1 MTTTDVTETTV
12 TQEALSTHPA
22 LPLNGRASAQY
33 LRAVAK
39 MYGME
44 TPVLDTARVLMLGC
58 DAGAD
63 LMPFCAA
70 WPDSAVIGIDI
81 DAEAIGRGQALIERS
96 GINNLQLYCLQL
108 DEILSASP
116 GEQDYIILQGM
127 FSLLDNGSREGVLA
141 WCRQHLSPNGLIAI
155 QWPCYPGAR
164 SEETLRDA
172 MLLHS
177 SLANSEE
184 EKINSA
190 RAAATWLS
198 LGMTDDNP
206 LRNSLQRS
214 LAGIETQTD
223 TALSL
228 KYLSGINEA
237 AYLVD
242 FNAMVERNGLVY
254 VGDAEPW
261 QEVPLFHGNAVNQM
275 HKTISP
281 GANKIIR
288 QQYLDF
294 AVNRQQRFSL
304 LMGEQHQADVLP
316 LPDKEQ
322 FKALNWAG
330 NFQRLFQNNAPQN
343 AVISPDG
350 ALVSTDHALTLRILD
365 LMGEVWPLSLSYE
378 QIVLHT
384 TLPEEKSDSHASEVL
399 KVLWSLFLKGSQSL
413 LWSYGPC
420 PYSASKNNKLMVIP
434 GLAALSDPAQDVRL
448 CYNFWHLPVEL
459 NEAQLAFLNR
469 NDLSIEQNSLA
480 LMNMMRRKGVLTG
493 STRAWQKYLQQV
505 IALQPGA
512 NSVLEINCLMIFTH
526 YGMEEGFRITN
537 AVQTDARMRKKH
549 AGMSAFEEIDER
561 INKKLNQLLNQ
572 GDNEGAC
579 LMASDLIAD
588 KPENPHTWH
597 RQSQVYSRQ
606 ERHADALN
614 SVVKAI
620 SLESTQWAFYY
631 DYANNLWQLQHV
643 WMAEKIVRY
652 CLRFNTKHARLWA
665 LMCSIAKENGN
676 LTVAEIC
683 ARKALSITPT
693 HTTSIVNLGAVL
705 SAQSRSEEAVQWM
718 RKAIEASPNELV
730 YYTNYL
736 FALLHSNTISP
747 EYLFTEHQRFGRAM
761 SRWVKQQGITL
772 PLNNNRDPDRR
783 LRIAFVS
790 GDLGLHP
797 VTNFIRPIWDA
808 LDREQF
814 ELYAYQTSN
823 RYDMV
828 TRELKMSSHGW
839 CEAQNMSPLEL
850 AKRINQDE
858 IDILIDLSGHTDY
871 NRLQA
876 FGLKPAPV
884 SVSFIG
890 YLGTTGMDEM
900 DYYMM
905 HDGIAQPGELESQ
918 FTEALIYLPF
928 NQPFSL
934 FNNIPD
940 VIPCPALQSGTFT
953 FGSFNRVSKINDS
966 VLVAWAE
973 ILKRCENSRLLIGS
987 ITDEKV
993 MQRYIDRFVAL
1004 GIDESRLVMR
1014 KRATM
1019 DEYMAMHNEVDLL
1032 LDTFPYPGG
1041 TTANYGLQM
1050 GVPSLTYAGQTPIMR
1065 QGAAGMRQYGLHEYV
1080 ANSVD
1085 DYIERAVAIAS
1096 DVNSLNETRLTLR
1109 DRITTEGNVGGSPAV
1124 YFEAALREAWKRY
1137 CRGESAS
1144 SFSVKDFMAG

>member
-39 MYGME
+39 MYGLE

-96 GINNLQLYCLQL
+96 GINNVQLYCLQL

-206 LRNSLQRS
+206 LRGSLQRS

-261 QEVPLFHGNAVNQM
+261 QEVPFFHGNAVNQM

-330 NFQRLFQNNAPQN
+330 NFQRLFQNNEPQKS
-343 AVISPDG
+343 VISPDG

-384 TLPEEKSDSHASEVL
+384 ALPEEKNDNHASEVL
-399 KVLWSLFLKGSQSL
+399 KVLWSLFLKGSKSL

-420 PYSASKNNKLMVIP
+420 PYSASKNNSLVIIP
-434 GLAALSDPAQDVRL
+434 GLVALSDPAFEERL
-448 CYNFWHLPVEL
+448 VYNFWHMPVEL
-459 NEAQLAFLNR
+459 EQHEQAFLTANE
-469 NDLSIEQNSLA
+469 LKVTPETMV
-480 LMNMMRRKGVLTG
+480 LMGTLRRKGVLTG

-505 IALQPGA
+505 IALQPA
-512 NSVLEINCLMIFTH
+512 SSSVLNINCLMIFTH
-526 YGMEEGFRITN
+526 YGMEDAFRITN
-537 AVQTDARMRKKH
+537 AVQTDPRARKKH
-549 AGMSAFEEIDER
+549 AGVSAFEEVDER
-561 INKKLNQLLNQ
+561 LNKRLNQLLNL
-572 GDNEGAC
+572 GDYVGASE
-579 LMASDLIAD
+579 LAASLIKETPD
-588 KPENPHTWH
+588 NPHPWH
-597 RQSQVYSRQ
+597 RQAQVLSRMDNYA
-606 ERHADALN
+606 EALK

-620 SLESTQWAFYY
+620 SLESSQWGFYY
-631 DYANNLWQLQHV
+631 DYANQLWRLKHN
-643 WMAEKIVRY
+643 WMAEKITRY
-652 CLRFNTKHARLWA
+652 CLRFNPKNAKLWA
-665 LMCSIAKENGN
+665 LLCAQAKDSDNYG
-676 LTVAEIC
+676 VAEIC
-683 ARKALSITPT
+683 ARKALAINPA
-693 HTTSIVNLGAVL
+693 HTVALSNLGSIL
-705 SAQSRSEEAVQWM
+705 SAQSQLEEAIPWL
-718 RKAIEASPNELV
+718 RKASDSAPYEAA
-730 YYTNYL
+730 YFTNYL
-736 FALLHSNTISP
+736 FALLHSSSISA
-747 EYLFTEHQRFGRAM
+747 EHLFAEHQRYGRMAT
-761 SRWVKQQGITL
+761 RWVQQQGVTL
-772 PLNNNRDPDRR
+772 PLANSKDPLRR
-783 LRIAFVS
+783 LRVAFVS

-797 VTNFIRPIWDA
+797 VTNFIRPLWDG
-808 LDREQF
+808 LDSEQF
-814 ELYAYQTSN
+814 ELCAYQTSN
-823 RYDMV
+823 RNDHV
-828 TRELKMSSHGW
+828 TQELRQKTSLWCDASSL
-839 CEAQNMSPLEL
+839 SSLEL
-850 AKRINQDE
+850 AKRIHEDE
-858 IDILIDLSGHTDY
+858 IDIVIELSGHTDY
-871 NRLQA
+871 NRLLT
-876 FGLKPAPV
+876 FGLKPAPI
-884 SVSFIG
+884 SMSFIG
-890 YLGTTGMDEM
+890 YPGTTGLEEM
-900 DYYMM
+900 DYFLM
-905 HDGIAQPGELESQ
+905 HDKMAEPGEMEDQ
-918 FTEALIYLPF
+918 FSEALIYIPF
-928 NQPFSL
+928 SQQFSL
-934 FNNIPD
+934 FLDIPD
-940 VIPCPALQSGTFT
+940 VAPTPALASGSFT
-953 FGSFNRVSKINDS
+953 FGSFNRTNKINDA

-973 ILKRCENSRLLIGS
+973 VLKRCENSRMLIGS
-987 ITDEKV
+987 LSDENIIK
-993 MQRYIDRFVAL
+993 RYIARFAEL
-1004 GIDESRLVMR
+1004 GIDESRLIMR
-1014 KRATM
+1014 RRAPM
-1019 DEYMAMHNEVDLL
+1019 NEYMAMHNEVDIL

-1050 GVPSLTYAGQTPIMR
+1050 GVPTLAIAGDRPVMR
-1065 QGAAGMRQYGLHEYV
+1065 QGSANMRQFGLDEFVVTSSEEYV
-1080 ANSVD
+1080 A
-1085 DYIERAVAIAS
+1085 RAVEIAG
-1096 DVNSLNETRLTLR
+1096 DIEALNQIRLGLR
-1109 DRITTEGNVGGSPAV
+1109 DRISGLQQTGRPAA
-1124 YFEAALREAWKRY
+1124 YFEVALREAWKRY

-1144 SFSVKDFMAG
+1144 SFSVKDYMAG

>member
-63 LMPFCAA
+63 LIPFCAA

-96 GINNLQLYCLQL
+96 GINNVQLYCLQL

-177 SLANSEE
+177 SLASSEE

-304 LMGEQHQADVLP
+304 LMGEQHQAAVLP

-384 TLPEEKSDSHASEVL
+384 TLPEEKNDGHASEVL

-420 PYSASKNNKLMVIP
+420 PYSASKSNKLTVIP

-469 NDLSIEQNSLA
+469 DDLSIEQDSLV

-505 IALQPGA
+505 IALQPA
-512 NSVLEINCLMIFTH
+512 ASSVLEINCLMIFTH
-526 YGMEEGFRITN
+526 YGVEEAFRITN
-537 AVQTDARMRKKH
+537 AVQTDPRARKKH
-549 AGMSAFEEIDER
+549 AGMSVYEDIDER
-561 INKKLNQLLNQ
+561 INKKLVQLMNQ
-572 GDNEGAC
+572 GDNEGANI
-579 LMASDLIAD
+579 LSADLTTD
-588 KPENPHTWH
+588 NPENPHTWH
-597 RQSQVYSRQ
+597 RQSQVFSRQ

-631 DYANNLWQLQHV
+631 DYANDLWRLQHV
-643 WMAEKIVRY
+643 WMAEKITRY
-652 CLRFNTKHARLWA
+652 CLRFNTKSVRLWA
-665 LMCSIAKENGN
+665 LMSSLAKDNGN
-676 LTVAEIC
+676 LSVAEFS
-683 ARKALSITPT
+683 ARKALSIAPL

-736 FALLHSNTISP
+736 FALLHSNNISP
-747 EYLFTEHQRFGRAM
+747 EYLFAEHQRFGRAV

-772 PLNNNRDPDRR
+772 PLNNSKDPERR
-783 LRIAFVS
+783 LRVAFVS

-814 ELYAYQTSN
+814 ELYAYQSSN

-828 TRELKMSSHGW
+828 TRELKESAQGW
-839 CEAQNMSPLEL
+839 CEGQNMSSIEL
-850 AKRINQDE
+850 AKRIHQDE
-858 IDILIDLSGHTDY
+858 IDILIDLSGHTDF
-871 NRLQA
+871 NCLKT

-884 SVSFIG
+884 SMSFIG
-890 YLGTTGMDEM
+890 YPGTTGMEEM
-900 DYYMM
+900 DYFLM
-905 HDGIAQPGELESQ
+905 HDKMAEPGEMESQ
-918 FTEALIYLPF
+918 FSEALIYLPF
-928 NQPFSL
+928 SQQFEL
-934 FNNIPD
+934 FHEAPD
-940 VIPCPALQSGTFT
+940 VAPTPALSNGYFT
-953 FGSFNRVSKINDS
+953 FGSFNRTSKINDA

-973 ILKRCENSRLLIGS
+973 VLKRCENSRMLIGGMPD
-987 ITDEKV
+987 DELIA
-993 MQRYIDRFVAL
+993 RYFARFAEL
-1004 GIDESRLVMR
+1004 GVDASRLIIR
-1014 KRATM
+1014 KRTTVL
-1019 DEYMAMHNEVDLL
+1019 EYMSMHNEVDIL

-1041 TTANYGLQM
+1041 TTSNYGLQM
-1050 GVPSLTYAGQTPIMR
+1050 GVPTLSFAGDRPVMR
-1065 QGAAGMRQYGLHEYV
+1065 QGSANMRQFGLDEFVVTSAEEYV
-1080 ANSVD
+1080 A
-1085 DYIERAVAIAS
+1085 RAVEIAG
-1096 DVNSLNETRLTLR
+1096 DIEALNQVRLGLR
-1109 DRITTEGNVGGSPAV
+1109 DRISGLQQTGRPAA
-1124 YFEAALREAWKRY
+1124 YFEVALREAWKRY

-1144 SFSVKDFMAG
+1144 SFSVKDYMAG